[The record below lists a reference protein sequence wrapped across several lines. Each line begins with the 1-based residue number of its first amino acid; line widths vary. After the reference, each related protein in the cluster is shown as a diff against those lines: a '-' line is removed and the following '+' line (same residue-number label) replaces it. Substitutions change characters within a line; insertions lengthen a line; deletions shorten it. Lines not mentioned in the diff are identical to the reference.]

1 MLKLSSRKILPSY
14 HLRPKVRSM
23 TRRRKKSFEPLNMF
37 NEASISSYFEGA
49 SRPSF
54 WPSGWVPVI
63 QESMSLPTTARSRLT
78 SSNCI
83 TILPLRRR
91 CKRSYVMSSSSARRA
106 MVRISEL
113 GRYLST
119 TPKAISCCRCAASNC
134 ASCRGPQEGSGSR
147 QSVGRRLPKSRGC
160 TAKSR
165 GRYRTLDMSNRVAS
179 TRPCFKRGTDILN
192 RKRASSPVV
201 SSRSRRME
209 K

>member
-1 MLKLSSRKILPSY
+1 
-14 HLRPKVRSM
+14 
-23 TRRRKKSFEPLNMF
+23 MF
-37 NEASISSYFEGA
+37 NAALVWGYCDDA
-49 SRPSF
+49 LAPSCR
-54 WPSGWVPVI
+54 PSGWVPVI
-63 QESMSLPTTARSRLT
+63 QESMSFPTTARSLLT

-91 CKRSYVMSSSSARRA
+91 CKRSYVMSNLSARRA

-119 TPKAISCCRCAASNC
+119 TPKAISCCRCAASSC

-179 TRPCFKRGTDILN
+179 TRSGFKRGTKFKN
-192 RKRASSPVV
+192 RKRAPGPVV